1 MSYFVTLPSNGA
13 DLTSEY
19 GINNNTQT
27 DFEIDLKKPL
37 DLSYRDYEVGLSQF
51 SCELSWLI
59 NIGKFKIS
67 HKTKKY
73 DDIEFDLSCSD
84 GIHVSNMIDIIDR
97 SVKNIELPIEYNKQI
112 GTDVIQFKFD
122 IDSKFLFIYVPN
134 DYELTI
140 KGFFLT
146 LIDYFKADASNH
158 KKKNFTASDS
168 LIILGKNGI
177 AGSCVLTKLQVNQIK
192 ELFIYTNIIENQ
204 YVGSQMV
211 RLLKI
216 VYVSGLNGD
225 SITKNF
231 DFPHYLS
238 LDCNYIDNIRIFI
251 RDSDGEKIKF
261 TDNYSRVTYK
271 LHFRPKTV

>member
-1 MSYFVTLPSNGA
+1 MQF
-13 DLTSEY
+13 
-19 GINNNTQT
+19 
-27 DFEIDLKKPL
+27 K
-37 DLSYRDYEVGLSQF
+37 DLSVFIWNRTWHF
-51 SCELSWLI
+51 S
-59 NIGKFKIS
+59 
-67 HKTKKY
+67 
-73 DDIEFDLSCSD
+73 
-84 GIHVSNMIDIIDR
+84 
-97 SVKNIELPIEYNKQI
+97 IELPIDYNNQR

-122 IDSKFLFIYVPN
+122 IDSKFLIIYVSN

-146 LIDYFKADASNH
+146 LIDYFKDDASDY
-158 KKKNFTASDS
+158 KKKNFTPSDS
-168 LIILGKNGI
+168 LIISGKNGI

-225 SITKNF
+225 SITQNF

-238 LDCNYIDNIRIFI
+238 LDCNYIDNIRMFI
-251 RDSDGEKIKF
+251 RDSYGEKI
-261 TDNYSRVTYK
+261 
-271 LHFRPKTV
+271 